1 MNKNKALDI
10 INYLDNLYPNYSNFL
25 NYNNNFELLI
35 AVILSAQTT
44 DNKVNQVTE
53 VLFKKYNNAKE
64 LSNSDYNDVLEI
76 IKPLGLSKTKAK
88 NIIETSKIIHQK
100 YQDVIPNNLLE
111 LEMLP
116 GVGRKTA
123 NVVLALGFNIPSMP
137 VDTHVKRLAIR
148 LGFAKAKDS
157 LIKVEENLKKYIPR
171 DLWIKAHHLLILY
184 GRNVC
189 KAINP
194 KCAECKLIKMCE
206 AYKNEFK

>member
-10 INYLDNLYPNYSNFL
+10 IDYLDNLYPNYSNFL

-76 IKPLGLSKTKAK
+76 VKPLGLSKTKAK

-194 KCAECKLIKMCE
+194 KCAECKLTKMCE